1 MFKDTAGLMA
11 VNRPWRLHAGT
22 VSRAFLPPPSL
33 RQQLLFVVERD
44 TRGCNLNPLQ
54 AFTYFPASP
63 NVSIC
68 WIWQGHTERLLEWRP
83 DNLEAPR
90 ERFNSPVLLRGGST
104 KPSIHYSDEPLH
116 SLVAVFRPDAMRKL
130 FGLEPA
136 EWLDRIG
143 ALNEDMLSPMLSN
156 LSRKILAAQNS
167 NAALALLYKG
177 LESQLV
183 PDSFIDEEPLSTS
196 RWLAQLQG
204 NAVGASLRAQQRLF
218 KQLTGTTFQY
228 LTRFMRIEDLAQM
241 VRRTYMNKQHG
252 PGLAELAVNLGFSD
266 QSHMAREVKRA
277 TGFTTGEAAS
287 RLFLYESFWMFRAK
301 LSLHR

>member
-1 MFKDTAGLMA
+1 MFQDSAGLMD
-11 VNRPWRLHAGT
+11 VNRPWRLHQGT
-22 VSRAFLPPPSL
+22 ISRAFLPPPSL

-54 AFTYFPASP
+54 AFTYFPVSP

-83 DNLEAPR
+83 DDLEAPR
-90 ERFNSPVLLRGGST
+90 ERFNSPVLIRGGST

-136 EWLDRIG
+136 EWLGRIG
-143 ALNEDMLSPMLSN
+143 ALNENMLSPMLGD
-156 LSRKILAAQNS
+156 LSKKILAAQNS
-167 NAALALLYKG
+167 SAALALLYEG
-177 LESQLV
+177 LENQLST
-183 PDSFIDEEPLSTS
+183 DSFTDEEPQLTG

-204 NAVGASLRAQQRLF
+204 NAVGASLRSQQRLF

-228 LTRFMRIEDLAQM
+228 LARFMRIEDLAQM
-241 VRRTYMNKQHG
+241 VMRTYMNKQYG
-252 PGLAELAVNLGFSD
+252 PGQAELAVNLGFSD

-277 TGFTTGEAAS
+277 TGFTTGEAIF
-287 RLFLYESFWMFRAK
+287 RLLQYESFWMFRSK
-301 LSLHR
+301 LSLHL